1 MYYPVTVRRL
11 SEAELE
17 SDFERNLCWGDDERY
32 LYNPNRRKASV
43 FGHFLRIEEV
53 LRLVKRFAPGK
64 RLADLACGQGNFAL
78 LLAEAGFDVTAVDI
92 QEDFLRYA
100 RKKHTHGSFRAVR
113 GNLIEYRDAEKFDV
127 VLAGE
132 VIEHVA
138 YPRELIRSLRENLR
152 PGGICVITTPNGSDY
167 SSQLPTFSQV
177 SDVTALIPK
186 QFHWGDHLF
195 LYTEAELRGL
205 LEEAG
210 FDVVYLEKYH
220 SAYVSQIKALR
231 YLMPLW
237 LLKWLEKKT
246 RHWPK
251 NGKDSANLLI
261 AVGQLR

>member
-1 MYYPVTVRRL
+1 MRRIAL
-11 SEAELE
+11 SETEN
-17 SDFERNLCWGDDERY
+17 SFERDLCWGDDERY

-53 LRLVKRFAPGK
+53 VRLVKLFSPGS
-64 RLADLACGQGNFAL
+64 RLADLACGQGTFSL
-78 LLAEAGFDVTAVDI
+78 LLAEAGYDVTAVDI

-100 RKKHTHGSFRAVR
+100 RKKHTHGTFRTVHA
-113 GNLIEYRDAEKFDV
+113 NLMEFRDAQRFDC

-138 YPRELIRSLRENLR
+138 YPRELLRSLRENLR
-152 PGGICVITTPNGSDY
+152 PGGICVITTPNGADF
-167 SSQLPTFSQV
+167 SSTLPTFSEVKDV
-177 SDVTALIPK
+177 SALIPK

-195 LYTEAELRGL
+195 LYTDGELRGL

-210 FDVVYLEKYH
+210 FEVLYLEKYH

-231 YLMPLW
+231 YLMPLG
-237 LLKWLEKKT
+237 LLKWLERRT

-251 NGKDSANLLI
+251 KGKDSANLLI
-261 AVGQLR
+261 AVGRLRA